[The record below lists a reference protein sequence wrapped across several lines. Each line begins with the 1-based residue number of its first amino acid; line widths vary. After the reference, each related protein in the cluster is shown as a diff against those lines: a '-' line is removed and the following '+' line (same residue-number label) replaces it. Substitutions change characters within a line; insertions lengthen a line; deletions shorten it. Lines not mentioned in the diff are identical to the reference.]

1 VQGATELTTF
11 TPPNLPRTRLG
22 SKIREV
28 RSFRVTDRGFFAPW
42 TTQQKV
48 DALFAEF
55 TGMGFGYSLGIGGA
69 DSVLGTQLSTPLR
82 TGERMRDAFGGNCL
96 AFSNAFAEVLR
107 EAGVKAEARVVRR
120 EEAGR
125 AFVVYAPRFIDREVQ
140 GNIYKE
146 GVLWQSHYLFSNHMA
161 TWVPEL
167 NIYYD
172 PMAGTSY
179 RDIAPHVTME
189 LTATDAS
196 SDEFTGTYSARTWT
210 LRRRD
215 EILPGQFSRFDMTP
229 SSS

>member
-1 VQGATELTTF
+1 LQRATELTTF
-11 TPPNLPRTRLG
+11 HPPDLPRTRLDR
-22 SKIREV
+22 KVREV
-28 RSFRVTDRGFFAPW
+28 RSFQVTERGFFAPR

-82 TGERMRDAFGGNCL
+82 HNERMRDAFGGNCI
-96 AFSNAFAEVLR
+96 AFSQAFAQVVR
-107 EAGVKAEARVVRR
+107 DAGVKAEARVVRR

-125 AFVVYAPRFIDREVQ
+125 AFIVYAPHFIDREVP

-146 GVLWQSHYLFSNHMA
+146 GILWQSHYLFSNHMA

-172 PMAGTSY
+172 PMAGITY
-179 RDIAPHVTME
+179 RDIAPHVVME
-189 LTATDAS
+189 LATTDG
-196 SDEFTGTYSARTWT
+196 SDNAFSGTYSARTWN
-210 LRRRD
+210 LVRRE
-215 EILPGQFSRFDMTP
+215 EILAGQFSRFDMTP
-229 SSS
+229 V